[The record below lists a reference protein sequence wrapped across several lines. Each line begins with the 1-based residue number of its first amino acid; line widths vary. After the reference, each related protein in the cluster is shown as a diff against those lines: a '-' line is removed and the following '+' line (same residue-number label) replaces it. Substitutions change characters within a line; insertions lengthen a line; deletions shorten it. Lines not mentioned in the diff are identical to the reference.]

1 MRINADYAEPAI
13 VAGGD
18 LPWIASPLPGVDRR
32 MLERDGEEVA
42 RVTSLVRYVPESRF
56 SEHVHGGGEE
66 FLVLDGT
73 FSDQYGDFPAGTYV
87 RNPVGSRH
95 APHSDEGCLIF
106 VKLWWMQ
113 PEDQDFVRID
123 TTSNEGWRDLSPG
136 VAAMA
141 LHDWRH
147 ERVEFLRLADGAS
160 LPKRDIAGGEEILV
174 VEGCVEDGDGR
185 HGRYAWLR
193 RPGGRA
199 PALRAAGAVGLLVRR
214 GLLSV
219 PPMAL
224 PDIT

>member
-32 MLERDGEEVA
+32 MLERDGGEVA
-42 RVTSLVRYVPESRF
+42 RVTSLVRYAPESRF
-56 SEHVHGGGEE
+56 SEHVHGGGED

-123 TTSNEGWRDLSPG
+123 TTSAEGWQEVSPG
-136 VAAMA
+136 VTAKA
-141 LHDWRH
+141 LHAWRH
-147 ERVEFLRLADGAS
+147 EVVEFLRLADGAS
-160 LPKRDIAGGEEILV
+160 LPERDISGGEEILV
-174 VEGCVEDGDGR
+174 VDGVVEDGDGR
-185 HGRYAWLR
+185 HGRFAWLR
-193 RPGGRA
+193 RPDGRA
-199 PALRAAGAVGLLVRR
+199 PALRAVGAAGLLVRR

-219 PPMAL
+219 PPIVL
-224 PDIT
+224 PSDT